1 MKVLVLGGGGREH
14 ALAWA
19 LRRSAAVS
27 EVFAAPGNAGVE
39 AAASCVSLALNK
51 PAEILRFMKGKEI
64 DLAVIGPEAPL
75 VDGLADALRAGGRLV
90 FGPGAAAAKLEGSK
104 IRAKEFMRTHGL
116 PTADFRVF
124 VNAQDAL
131 AYVRSAEWKDTFRVV
146 KADGLAAGK
155 GVVVAKDRAEVLAAV
170 EAMML
175 QRAHGTAGERI
186 LIEEILTGEEL
197 SVMALTD
204 GKTLVPLLPTQDHK
218 RVFDNDQGPNT
229 GGMGAYGP
237 VPQVGADLW
246 RSIEKE
252 VFDRFLAG
260 LAAEALDY
268 RGVIYFGL
276 MLTPAG
282 PRVLEFNVRF
292 GDPETQVILP
302 MGKGDWLP
310 LFLATA
316 EGNLGGKKFKAHD
329 GAAVT
334 VVLASGGYPGAFEK
348 GKAISGLEDVED
360 SDEVSVFHAGTAR
373 DDRGRVV
380 TAGGRVLTV
389 TARGADLVAARQTAY
404 AAAGKIKFDGA
415 HFRTDI
421 GARALAALA
430 KR

>member
-27 EVFAAPGNAGVE
+27 EVYCAPGNAGIE
-39 AAASCVSLALNK
+39 GAATCLPLSPNK
-51 PAEILRFMKGKEI
+51 PAEILRFLNEKEI
-64 DLAVIGPEAPL
+64 GLTVIGPEAPL

-90 FGPGAAAAKLEGSK
+90 FGPNAAAARLEGSK
-104 IRAKEFMRTHGL
+104 ILAKEFMRAHGL

-124 VNAQDAL
+124 VNAGDAL
-131 AYVRSAEWKDTFRVV
+131 SFVRSAEWKDTFRVV

-155 GVVVAKDRAEVLAAV
+155 GVVVAQDRAEVLAAV
-170 EAMML
+170 ESMMVD
-175 QRAHGTAGERI
+175 RAHGAAGERI
-186 LIEEILTGEEL
+186 LIEELLTGEEL

-204 GKTLVPLLPTQDHK
+204 GKTLLPLLPTQDHK

-260 LAAEALDY
+260 IAAEALDY

-276 MLTPAG
+276 MLTPDG

-316 EGNLGGKKFKAHD
+316 EGNLAGKKFKAHP

-334 VVLASGGYPGAFEK
+334 VVLASGGYPGKFEK
-348 GKAISGLEDVED
+348 GKVISGLDDVEND
-360 SDEVSVFHAGTAR
+360 NVTVFHAGTAR
-373 DDRGRVV
+373 DARGRVV

-389 TARGADLVAARQTAY
+389 TARGADLTAARQATY
-404 AAAGKIKFDGA
+404 AAVGKIKFDGA

-430 KR
+430 KS

>member
-1 MKVLVLGGGGREH
+1 MKVLVLGSGGREH
-14 ALAWA
+14 ALVWA

-27 EVFAAPGNAGVE
+27 EVYCAPGNAGIE
-39 AAASCVSLALNK
+39 AAATCVPLAFNK
-51 PAEILRFMKGKEI
+51 PAEILRFLKDKEI
-64 DLAVIGPEAPL
+64 GLTVIGPEAPL
-75 VDGLADALRAGGRLV
+75 VEGLADALRAGGRLV
-90 FGPGAAAAKLEGSK
+90 FGPNAAAAELEGSK
-104 IRAKEFMRTHGL
+104 IFAKEFMRTHGL

-131 AYVRSAEWKDTFRVV
+131 AYVRSPEWKDTFRVV

-170 EAMML
+170 ESMMVA
-175 QRAHGTAGERI
+175 RVHGAAGERI

-204 GKTLVPLLPTQDHK
+204 GKTLLPLLPTQDHK
-218 RVFDNDQGPNT
+218 RVFDNDRGPNT

-316 EGNLGGKKFKAHD
+316 EGGLAGKKFKAHS
-329 GAAVT
+329 GAGVT
-334 VVLASGGYPGAFEK
+334 VVLSSGGYPGTFEK
-348 GKAISGLEDVED
+348 GKPIDGLEDVEGD
-360 SDEVSVFHAGTAR
+360 DDVIVFHAGTTR
-373 DDRGRVV
+373 DARGRVV
-380 TAGGRVLTV
+380 TAGGRVLAV
-389 TARGADLVAARQTAY
+389 TARGADLAAAREKAY
-404 AAAGKIKFDGA
+404 AAVSKIKFDGA
-415 HFRTDI
+415 HFRSDI